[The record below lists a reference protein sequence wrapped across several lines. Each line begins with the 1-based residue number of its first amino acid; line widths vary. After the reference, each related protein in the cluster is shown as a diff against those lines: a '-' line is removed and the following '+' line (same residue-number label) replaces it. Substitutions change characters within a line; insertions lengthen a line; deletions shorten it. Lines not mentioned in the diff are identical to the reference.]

1 MGSDDEMNSSLANS
15 FKEVP
20 IMSTQESPVIAGL
33 ATELFRR
40 EHAEFKAYL
49 EEISEL
55 VGKLHAGMAVD
66 QKKLALVVE
75 ELSRHITP
83 HAEWEERV
91 LYPVVDRYAGGGR
104 PVFTAS
110 MRYEH
115 RIIARQLAE
124 LAHESQRQAPD
135 ARRFAR
141 HADHLLGL
149 VAAHFEAEEE
159 VLLTLLDSSMTA
171 EEFRREV
178 LEREHH

>member
-1 MGSDDEMNSSLANS
+1 MTT
-15 FKEVP
+15 P
-20 IMSTQESPVIAGL
+20 ESPVIAGL

-40 EHAEFKAYL
+40 EHADFQACLVEVG
-49 EEISEL
+49 EL
-55 VGKLHAGMAVD
+55 VGKLHAGMAAD
-66 QKKLALVVE
+66 QETLAAVVE
-75 ELSRHITP
+75 QLSRHITP

-91 LYPVVDRYAGGGR
+91 LYPVVDRYAGGGH

-124 LAHESQRQAPD
+124 LAHESHRQAPD

-178 LEREHH
+178 MEQEQH

>member
-1 MGSDDEMNSSLANS
+1 MNT
-15 FKEVP
+15 P
-20 IMSTQESPVIAGL
+20 ESPAIAGL

-40 EHAEFKAYL
+40 EHAEFKVYL
-49 EEISEL
+49 RDISEL
-55 VGKLHAGMAVD
+55 VGKLHTGMAVD
-66 QKKLALVVE
+66 QKRLALVVE
-75 ELSRHITP
+75 QLTRHITP

-91 LYPVVDRYAGGGR
+91 LYPVVDRYAGGGH
-104 PVFTAS
+104 PAFTAS

-135 ARRFAR
+135 GRRFAR

-149 VAAHFEAEEE
+149 VTAHFEAEEE
-159 VLLTLLDSSMTA
+159 VLLTLLDSAMTA

>member
-1 MGSDDEMNSSLANS
+1 
-15 FKEVP
+15 
-20 IMSTQESPVIAGL
+20 MSTQESPVIAGL

>member
-1 MGSDDEMNSSLANS
+1 MGSDDEMNSSLANF

-66 QKKLALVVE
+66 RKNVPLVVE
-75 ELSRHITP
+75 ELSRHIP
-83 HAEWEERV
+83 PRAEWEERV

-110 MRYEH
+110 MRYE
-115 RIIARQLAE
+115 
-124 LAHESQRQAPD
+124 
-135 ARRFAR
+135 
-141 HADHLLGL
+141 
-149 VAAHFEAEEE
+149 
-159 VLLTLLDSSMTA
+159 
-171 EEFRREV
+171 
-178 LEREHH
+178 

>member
-1 MGSDDEMNSSLANS
+1 
-15 FKEVP
+15 
-20 IMSTQESPVIAGL
+20 MSTQQSPAIAGL

-40 EHAEFKAYL
+40 EHVEFKAYL
-49 EEISEL
+49 GEISEL
-55 VGKLHAGMAVD
+55 VGKLHAGMAAD

-75 ELSRHITP
+75 ELTRHITP

-91 LYPVVDRYAGGGR
+91 LYPVVDRYAGGGH
-104 PVFTAS
+104 PFTAS

-124 LAHESQRQAPD
+124 LAHESRRQAPD

-171 EEFRREV
+171 EEFRREIM
-178 LEREHH
+178 EREQH